1 MASYLQCLETKAMDA
16 AESFISKVSDSKMQ
30 SCTSD
35 HDLTCTSV
43 VTDVATKLPAG
54 TKLSAI
60 CPGRCAGQEKAAPG
74 KTCTVPADD
83 KPQTL
88 AAYFEC
94 LKTSCVDA
102 ASALVAKLTGNQMP
116 SCEAAVGYFKG
127 IGQDIPPNCPLNMPS
142 I

>member
-16 AESFISKVSDSKMQ
+16 AESFISKVSDSKMW

-60 CPGRCAGQEKAAPG
+60 CPGRIPLAKAWLNHGYPG
-74 KTCTVPADD
+74 WLASQTCRLAERGGGW
-83 KPQTL
+83 TL
-88 AAYFEC
+88 V
-94 LKTSCVDA
+94 KVT
-102 ASALVAKLTGNQMP
+102 N
-116 SCEAAVGYFKG
+116 
-127 IGQDIPPNCPLNMPS
+127 PL
-142 I
+142 